1 MKRWDV
7 DAEGRWLRTNREKD
21 LQEVMPDVDA
31 FLEDV
36 IEVCLKHGMSI
47 SHEDGHGAF
56 IVENAKETNFAWL
69 RAASVDRSE
78 DVG

>member
-7 DAEGRWLRTNREKD
+7 DTEGRKLRTDREKN
-21 LQEVMPDVDA
+21 LRVAMPDVDA
-31 FLEDV
+31 FLEEV

-69 RAASVDRSE
+69 RAAAVDRSE
-78 DVG
+78 DEE